1 MHLLSS
7 QMTVTDFSEHTHF
20 PSVDPVLR
28 TGARNVCGK
37 SRTAGLFPDIINPQ
51 LVWRHIKSNSPE
63 MVREDA

>member
-20 PSVDPVLR
+20 PSVGPVLR
-28 TGARNVCGK
+28 TGTSNCCGK
-37 SRTAGLFPDIINPQ
+37 SQTAGLFPDIINPQ

-63 MVREDA
+63 MAREDA